1 MNWKNIMH
9 TWLVVIFTLRFV
21 IKAELNTLKQMDIN
35 QSIKLIWLLVYVAI
49 LYIKKAKK
57 KKKCLWAKKEK
68 RKLWYKKEIQTTEY
82 LYTDYQYLPVFI
94 RIDLTHAS
102 IRRKYIYDGIETLY
116 IIKKIIPLRVHYTC
130 MYEIIF
136 CILSTSVMELHTS
149 KHKKYKCKFIQSLI
163 YNF

>member
-1 MNWKNIMH
+1 MM
-9 TWLVVIFTLRFV
+9 
-21 IKAELNTLKQMDIN
+21 
-35 QSIKLIWLLVYVAI
+35 
-49 LYIKKAKK
+49 KK
-57 KKKCLWAKKEK
+57 KKKWLWTKKEKK

-116 IIKKIIPLRVHYTC
+116 IIKKIIPLGVHYTC